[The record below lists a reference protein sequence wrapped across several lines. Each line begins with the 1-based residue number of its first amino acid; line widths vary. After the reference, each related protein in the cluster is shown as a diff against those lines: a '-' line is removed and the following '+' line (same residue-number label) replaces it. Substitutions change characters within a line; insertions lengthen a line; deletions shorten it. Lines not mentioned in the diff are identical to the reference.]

1 MIKKIYILG
10 ITGML
15 GYELFIR
22 FNKNTQYKIKGSTR
36 LNYCNNL
43 NQYKN
48 IDFNISAFNLKKI
61 EKKLKKFKPDYV
73 LNCIGLVK
81 QKIKKFSN
89 GYEVYYLNSIFPY
102 EISKITKKISA
113 KLIHF
118 STDCVF
124 SGRKGNYCEKDNP
137 DAHDL
142 YGHSKQLGE
151 LNKRS
156 DVITIRTSIIG
167 HELSTKNGLLEWFL
181 AQKKKCVG
189 FAKFFFSGLTTF
201 EVFTFLDLYLL
212 KKNSVSGLIHLSS
225 SKISKYKLLK
235 LISKI
240 YQKKI
245 IITKDNKIRINR
257 TLNSKYIE
265 RKLFYKCPSWE
276 IMIKQM
282 HLNRIKNI

>member
-1 MIKKIYILG
+1 MKKIYLLG
-10 ITGML
+10 VTGML
-15 GYELFIR
+15 GAELFLR
-22 FNKNTQYKIKGSTR
+22 FNRASEYDVRGSTR
-36 LNYCNNL
+36 LISCKQFKNF
-43 NQYKN
+43 KN
-48 IDFNISAFNLKKI
+48 IDFEISAFNLKKI
-61 EKKLKKFKPDYV
+61 EKKIKIFKPDYV
-73 LNCIGLVK
+73 LNCIGFVK

-89 GYEVYYLNSIFPY
+89 SSEVYYINSVFPH
-102 EISKITKKISA
+102 EISKITKKIGA

-124 SGRKGNYCEKDNP
+124 SGRKGNYCETDNP
-137 DAHDL
+137 DAYDL

-151 LNKRS
+151 LKKRS

-167 HELSTKNGLLEWFL
+167 HELKTKNGLLEWFL
-181 AQKKKCVG
+181 AQKKKCIG
-189 FAKFFFSGLTTF
+189 FANVFFSGLTTF
-201 EVFTFLDLYLL
+201 EVFTFLDLYLF

-225 SKISKYKLLK
+225 SKISKYGLLK

-245 IITKDNKIRINR
+245 IIKKDNKIKINR

-265 RKLFYKCPSWE
+265 RKLFYKCSSWE

-282 HLNRIKNI
+282 YSNKIKNI

>member
-1 MIKKIYILG
+1 MKNKIYILG

-15 GYELFIR
+15 GCELFLR
-22 FNKNTQYKIKGSTR
+22 FNRDSKYEVRGSTR
-36 LNYCNNL
+36 LISCKQLKNF
-43 NQYKN
+43 KN
-48 IDFNISAFNLKKI
+48 IDFEISAFNLKKI
-61 EKKLKKFKPDYV
+61 EKKIKIFNPDYV
-73 LNCIGLVK
+73 LNCIGFVK

-89 GYEVYYLNSIFPY
+89 SSEVYYLNSVFPH
-102 EISKITKKISA
+102 EISKITKKIGA

-124 SGRKGNYCEKDNP
+124 SGRKGNYCETDNP

-167 HELSTKNGLLEWFL
+167 HELKTKNGLLEWFL

-189 FAKFFFSGLTTF
+189 FAKVFFSGLTTF
-201 EVFTFLDLYLL
+201 EVFAFLDLYLF

-245 IITKDNKIRINR
+245 IIKKDNKIRINR

-265 RKLFYKCPSWE
+265 RKLFYKCSSWE

-282 HLNRIKNI
+282 YSNKIKNI

>member
-1 MIKKIYILG
+1 MKNKIYILG

-15 GYELFIR
+15 GHELFVR
-22 FNKNTQYKIKGSTR
+22 FNKKQQYKIKGSTR
-36 LNYCNNL
+36 LDYYKEL
-43 NQYKN
+43 KQYKN
-48 IDFNISAFNLKKI
+48 IDFNISIFNLEKI
-61 EKKLKKFKPDYV
+61 EKKLKEFKPDYV
-73 LNCIGLVK
+73 LNCIGFVK

-89 GYEVYYLNSIFPY
+89 SSEVYYVNSIFPH
-102 EISKITKKISA
+102 EISKITKKIGA

-124 SGRKGNYCEKDNP
+124 SGRKGNYCETDNP
-137 DAHDL
+137 DAYDL

-151 LNKRS
+151 LKKRS

-167 HELSTKNGLLEWFL
+167 HELKTKNGLLEWFL
-181 AQKKKCVG
+181 AQKKKCIGYANV
-189 FAKFFFSGLTTF
+189 FFSGLTTF
-201 EVFTFLDLYLL
+201 EVFTFLDLYLF

-245 IITKDNKIRINR
+245 IIKKDNKIRINR

-265 RKLFYKCPSWE
+265 RKLFYKCSSWE

-282 HLNRIKNI
+282 YLNKIKNI

>member
-1 MIKKIYILG
+1 MKKIYILG

-22 FNKNTQYKIKGSTR
+22 FNKTSEYKIKGSTR
-36 LNYCNNL
+36 LNYYKEL
-43 NQYKN
+43 NKYKN

-61 EKKLKKFKPDYV
+61 EKKLKEFKPDYV
-73 LNCIGLVK
+73 LNCIGFVK
-81 QKIKKFSN
+81 QKIKNFSN
-89 GYEVYYLNSIFPY
+89 SSEVYYINSVFPH
-102 EISKITKKISA
+102 EISKITKKIGA

-124 SGRKGNYCEKDNP
+124 SGREGNYCETDNP
-137 DAHDL
+137 DAYDL

-151 LNKRS
+151 LKKRS

-167 HELSTKNGLLEWFL
+167 HELVTKNGLLEWFL
-181 AQKKKCVG
+181 AQKKKCIGYANV
-189 FAKFFFSGLTTF
+189 FFSGLTTF
-201 EVFTFLDLYLL
+201 EVFTFLDLYLF
-212 KKNSVSGLIHLSS
+212 KKKSVSGLIHLSS
-225 SKISKYKLLK
+225 SKISKYRLLK

-245 IITKDNKIRINR
+245 IIKKDNKIRINR

-265 RKLFYKCPSWE
+265 RKLFYKCSSWE

-282 HLNRIKNI
+282 YSNKIKNI